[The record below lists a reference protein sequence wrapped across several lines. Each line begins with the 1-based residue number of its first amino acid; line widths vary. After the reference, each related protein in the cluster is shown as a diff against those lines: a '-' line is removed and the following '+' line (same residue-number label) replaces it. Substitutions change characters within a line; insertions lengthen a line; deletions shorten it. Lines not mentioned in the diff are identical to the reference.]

1 VARPVSDKIRT
12 AVERLAMQVSQ
23 LRPGER
29 FPSNRAIAK
38 QYGVSYQTADRLL
51 RQLEERGLL
60 VRRRGSGSFVPGEA
74 SRLVGVQLMFH
85 ARARRRDS
93 FGGRLLA
100 LFRARLE
107 RDGVDVR
114 VTFVD
119 PGRRFAL
126 PRRERFPVVWEL
138 PELVNG
144 IAERGGQA
152 LLLNNRP
159 APGLAAV
166 KIDSVSVDDRSGGA
180 TAAQLLLRASSGPRF
195 AVLAGPAGDPRS
207 DVRVAGFLSIAKAS
221 VVHSPTW
228 FADDAMK
235 VAGKAIRLGPDGVFC
250 CNDRLAEAV
259 IATAGGASQASPPLV
274 GFDDAPIAGRLNLTT
289 IAIPWTELVEGAA
302 RIIRARLRGDA
313 SNASRQVFAVS
324 PVIRGSTMR

>member
-1 VARPVSDKIRT
+1 
-12 AVERLAMQVSQ
+12 
-23 LRPGER
+23 
-29 FPSNRAIAK
+29 
-38 QYGVSYQTADRLL
+38 
-51 RQLEERGLL
+51 
-60 VRRRGSGSFVPGEA
+60 
-74 SRLVGVQLMFH
+74 MFH
-85 ARARRRDS
+85 ARARRGES

-100 LFRARLE
+100 LLRARLE
-107 RDGVDVR
+107 REGVDLR

-119 PGRRFAL
+119 PGRRCAL
-126 PRRERFPVVWEL
+126 PRRERFPVVWEV
-138 PELVNG
+138 PEVVDA
-144 IAERGGQA
+144 IARRGGQA

-180 TAAQLLLRASSGPRF
+180 TAAQVLLRVSGGGRF

-235 VAGKAIRLGPDGVFC
+235 VAAKAIRLGSDGVFC

-259 IATAGGASQASPPLV
+259 IATAREGSQTVPPLV
-274 GFDDAPIAGRLNLTT
+274 GFDDAPIAARLNLTT

-302 RIIRARLRGDA
+302 RIVRARLRGDA
-313 SNASRQVFAVS
+313 SNASRQVFTVS

>member
-1 VARPVSDKIRT
+1 MAHVAH
-12 AVERLAMQVSQ
+12 LQ
-23 LRPGER
+23 PGER
-29 FPSNRAIAK
+29 FLSNRAIAR
-38 QYGVSYQTADRLL
+38 QYDVSYQTADRLL

-74 SRLVGVQLMFH
+74 SRLVGVQLTFH

-100 LFRARLE
+100 LLRARLE

-114 VTFVD
+114 ATFVD

-138 PELVNG
+138 PELVNS
-144 IAERGGQA
+144 ISERGGQA

-159 APGLAAV
+159 TPGLAAV

-180 TAAQLLLRASSGPRF
+180 TAAQLLLRASVGRRF
-195 AVLAGPAGDPRS
+195 AVLAGPEGDPRS
-207 DVRVAGFLSIAKAS
+207 DVRVAGFLSIAKAA

-235 VAGKAIRLGPDGVFC
+235 VASKAIRLGPDGVFC

-259 IATAGGASQASPPLV
+259 IATAGGTSLAPPLV
-274 GFDDAPIAGRLNLTT
+274 GFDDAPIAARLNLST

-302 RIIRARLRGDA
+302 RIIRARLHGDA

-324 PVIRGSTMR
+324 PVIRSSTMR